1 MSGLFKNFKLH
12 KQVYNIDGIPLYV
25 LYEYDEFLER
35 LFFQYKE
42 QRDVV
47 LKDVFL
53 CEHLYLKNIFKKYC
67 VCTLCSSDAKR
78 MERGF
83 EPAIDMYSSLDVLF
97 ILLSTKR
104 RI

>member
-1 MSGLFKNFKLH
+1 M
-12 KQVYNIDGIPLYV
+12 YV

-42 QRDVV
+42 QRDIV

-53 CEHLYLKNIFKKYC
+53 NSHKYLSKTFKHYC
-67 VCTLCSSDAKR
+67 VCSLCSSDAKR

-83 EPAIDMYSSLDVLF
+83 EPVVDIYATLGVLCIRHF
-97 ILLSTKR
+97 IKKKM
-104 RI
+104 